1 MGRERRRGRGGRVAG
16 ARPPV
21 RVAGR
26 FADVTRTELGVAAV
40 FSFSFASAR
49 GGWRVGGGPREGDGA
64 ALDAIA
70 ALSPW
75 APRCRGL
82 RRRGSNPPSTPAP
95 IERRPA
101 DGNARAAT
109 VTEPRAEV
117 APAPRYARELEPARA
132 VRDSRVRARA
142 ARGCGRREVVVP
154 RAPPFASR
162 AFQNETLGRSN
173 SSFERS
179 EGASF
184 PSPRQSPIRTKS
196 SLEKMSRARESRTP
210 DRRSSNQRLV
220 PLATASPPILHPPD
234 ATRSSREMRAA
245 GSRRRRSRH
254 PLLSAR
260 IFHLSRA
267 RRGRVG
273 AEILDPAPRWRRAR
287 VTRRRWSA
295 SRA

>member
-1 MGRERRRGRGGRVAG
+1 MCIR
-16 ARPPV
+16 
-21 RVAGR
+21 
-26 FADVTRTELGVAAV
+26 D
-40 FSFSFASAR
+40 SC
-49 GGWRVGGGPREGDGA
+49 DGA
-64 ALDAIA
+64 A
-70 ALSPW
+70 P
-75 APRCRGL
+75 
-82 RRRGSNPPSTPAP
+82 NPPSTPAP

-101 DGNARAAT
+101 DGKNATRGDGDRTARGRWRRRLLDT
-109 VTEPRAEV
+109 
-117 APAPRYARELEPARA
+117 PASSNPARA
-132 VRDSRVRARA
+132 TCATHAFATRA
-142 ARGCGRREVVVP
+142 AACGCGRREVVVP

-220 PLATASPPILHPPD
+220 PLATASPSHPPSAD

-254 PLLSAR
+254 RSRRRGSSISPARGGGASAR
-260 IFHLSRA
+260 RSS
-267 RRGRVG
+267 
-273 AEILDPAPRWRRAR
+273 
-287 VTRRRWSA
+287 TRRRDGEGQE
-295 SRA
+295 